1 MILSR
6 RATLLFMA
14 SLKCFSNISSSSRMG
29 AFIRS
34 SGFAIVCL
42 QMYAIL
48 GDYAYALAVFFFSIS
63 TSIPDLRLRPNSR
76 CPYGFLNPLKKQGK
90 DRPLTLDALAHW
102 MLGSYNVTQN
112 RGWYHSPVPQGPTYV
127 WSCCFIQD
135 RTEVSDDRP

>member
-1 MILSR
+1 
-6 RATLLFMA
+6 
-14 SLKCFSNISSSSRMG
+14 
-29 AFIRS
+29 
-34 SGFAIVCL
+34 
-42 QMYAIL
+42 MYAIL

-112 RGWYHSPVPQGPTYV
+112 RVGIISLCHKVQHMYGPVVLYKIGLRYLTIGHNPFSSKSIV
-127 WSCCFIQD
+127 LLLLL
-135 RTEVSDDRP
+135 RL